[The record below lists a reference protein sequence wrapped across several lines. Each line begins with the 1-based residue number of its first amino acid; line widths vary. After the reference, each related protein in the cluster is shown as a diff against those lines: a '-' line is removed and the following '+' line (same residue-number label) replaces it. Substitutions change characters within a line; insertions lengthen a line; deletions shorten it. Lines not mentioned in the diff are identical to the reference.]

1 VLCANGAETPRL
13 LLLSRSSQFPHGL
26 ANSSGLVGRN
36 LMFDTGAAAF
46 GLFEHPLNDY
56 KSVRVSRQIHDFYT
70 PDPRRGFFGGAAI
83 DARSAGYPI
92 DFALNGLPPE
102 APGWGES
109 YKSMVA
115 EYFPRTM
122 RLLAHTSCLA
132 QPSNSIT
139 LDDRQKDAWGL
150 PALRVTFSPHE
161 DDLKTMRFMR
171 DRLVEI
177 LKAARAQKIWTD
189 DVDLDWI
196 LPSPHLMGTCRMGK
210 DPSTSVVDSENRSH
224 DVKNLFIVDGSSLVT
239 SGCQQPTAT
248 IQALAYRA
256 AERITYLAG
265 RKEI

>member
-1 VLCANGAETPRL
+1 
-13 LLLSRSSQFPHGL
+13 
-26 ANSSGLVGRN
+26 
-36 LMFDTGAAAF
+36 
-46 GLFEHPLNDY
+46 
-56 KSVRVSRQIHDFYT
+56 
-70 PDPRRGFFGGAAI
+70 
-83 DARSAGYPI
+83 
-92 DFALNGLPPE
+92 
-102 APGWGES
+102 
-109 YKSMVA
+109 
-115 EYFPRTM
+115 
-122 RLLAHTSCLA
+122 LLAHTSCLA

-177 LKAARAQKIWTD
+177 LKAAGAQKIWTD
-189 DVDLDWI
+189 NVDLDWI